1 MSDDPSCKVESC
13 PLLLDT
19 KDLVDEEGFNIQGIK
34 CKYCSSKIIPPKTAK
49 YLEMSEKGY
58 QLHIAK
64 AKADPDKSEYE
75 ELKQFWVVSD
85 MFDFDNVGFSHTVE
99 GVKYLVCAD
108 CERGPIGYHDTN
120 GGNKNCHVALA
131 RVTHTPDY

>member
-1 MSDDPSCKVESC
+1 MA
-13 PLLLDT
+13 
-19 KDLVDEEGFNIQGIK
+19 F
-34 CKYCSSKIIPPKTAK
+34 SSP
-49 YLEMSEKGY
+49 
-58 QLHIAK
+58 Q
-64 AKADPDKSEYE
+64 
-75 ELKQFWVVSD
+75 LKQFWVVSD

-120 GGNKNCHVALA
+120 GGNKKCHVALA